1 MASGL
6 SINQTAI
13 TIVAVSIAL
22 VLIGSLL
29 APIAA
34 DVMSQLTATTIV
46 DGNTVPVYDQ
56 GQSWASLISVV
67 VIVAIIGLVVVAIN
81 SYTNK

>member
-34 DVMSQLTATTIV
+34 DVMSQLTATEV
-46 DGNTVPVYDQ
+46 VNGQTVPVYDQ

-67 VIVAIIGLVVVAIN
+67 VIIAIIGLVVVAIN
-81 SYTNK
+81 SYTKK

>member
-34 DVMSQLTATTIV
+34 AVMSQLTATEIV
-46 DGNTVPVYDQ
+46 NGQTVPVYDQ

-67 VIVAIIGLVVVAIN
+67 VIIAIIGLVVVAIN
-81 SYTNK
+81 SYTKK